1 MRQRGPT
8 EGSAV
13 RPPGMMPRS
22 PADLIAP
29 TRPPRPARDLKPQRQ
44 PRRLNGFFRFINGAL
59 TFVFLLLLLTG
70 GLAAILRL
78 KFDSAGPLATSTIA
92 VIPKGEGIRETAARL
107 EKDGIVTDSRMFVAQ
122 YYVSRLYSGFAGEKS
137 GIRAGEYEIKK
148 QASMRQVLD
157 TLVEGRSIL
166 QKFTAPEGLT
176 SLQIAERLRADN
188 NLTGDIVQVPPEGT
202 LLPDTYRFSRGLA
215 RQDLLDRMAAEHQ
228 KLLAQLWEKRQ
239 KDLPVQTPE
248 QALVLASI
256 IEKETGRPDER
267 DRVAAVFVNRLRK
280 NMRLQS
286 DPTIVYGLVG
296 GQGPLGRGITRG
308 DIDSKTPYNTYQ
320 IDGLPPGP
328 ICNPGRSAI
337 EATLNPAKTNDL
349 FFVADGSSGGHIFTT
364 NLKDHNAAVQSWRKF
379 ERDQKA
385 KQGAAAPEAAAAEP
399 VAVAAP
405 VAPEPAA
412 APAPKKKATAKKAAP

>member
-1 MRQRGPT
+1 MRQRDPT
-8 EGSAV
+8 QGSAV
-13 RPPGMMPRS
+13 RPPVMTPRS

-29 TRPPRPARDLKPQRQ
+29 TRPPRPARDLKPSRP
-44 PRRLNGFFRFINGAL
+44 PRRLNGFFRFVNGAL
-59 TFVFLLLLLTG
+59 TFALVMLVLSG
-70 GLAAILRL
+70 ALAVVLRM
-78 KFDSAGPLATSTIA
+78 KFDLPGPLATSTVA
-92 VIPKGEGIRETAARL
+92 VIPKGEGVIDIAGRL
-107 EKDGIVTDSRMFVAQ
+107 EKEGIVADRRIFVAQ
-122 YYVSRLYSGFAGEKS
+122 YYAARLYGGLAGEKS
-137 GIRAGEYEIKK
+137 GIRAGEYEIRK

-176 SLQIAERLRADN
+176 SLQIVERLRADN
-188 NLTGDIVQVPPEGT
+188 NLTGEIAQIPPEGT
-202 LLPDTYRFSRGLA
+202 LLPDTYRFSRGLS
-215 RQDLLDRMAAEHQ
+215 RQELLDRMQAEHQ
-228 KLLAQLWEKRQ
+228 KLMAQIWEKRQ

-256 IEKETGRPDER
+256 IEKETGRADER

-286 DPTIVYGLVG
+286 DPTIVYGLAG
-296 GQGPLGRGITRG
+296 GQGPLGRGITRS